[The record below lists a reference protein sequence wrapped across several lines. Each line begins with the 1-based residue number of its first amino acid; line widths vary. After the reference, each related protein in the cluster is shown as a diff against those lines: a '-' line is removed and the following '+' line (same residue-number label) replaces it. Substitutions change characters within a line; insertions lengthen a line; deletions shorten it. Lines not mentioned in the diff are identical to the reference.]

1 MRQEAPLRSKVGDWA
16 CIFVEM
22 GGSYREPIE
31 KAEVHNEFIL
41 SHYIQEEPESI
52 QKEGLLPQYGYLSE
66 LVMEQRSAIYLFKE
80 LDEVRYAMENW
91 FGECIRY
98 VYAPKT

>member
-1 MRQEAPLRSKVGDWA
+1 MQPVRQEAPLRPKAGDWA

-41 SHYIQEEPESI
+41 SHYIQEKPGI
-52 QKEGLLPQYGYLSE
+52 DTEGRALAPIWVFIRVGDGAAQRDLL
-66 LVMEQRSAIYLFKE
+66 V
-80 LDEVRYAMENW
+80 
-91 FGECIRY
+91 
-98 VYAPKT
+98 